1 MGTVAHP
8 TVATTRP
15 SLPLRL
21 LGPRY
26 WPVWIG
32 MFVLW
37 LLVLLPQ
44 RARTALG
51 AVLGELSMW
60 TSARRR
66 RIVATNIAKCFPTLS
81 LADQRRTARRHFRAA
96 SATLLSSS
104 LMWWAGE
111 KRLQR
116 LVRFRNREYF
126 DRALAAGRPLILLAP
141 HFVALEVG
149 GLFLARERA
158 GVGMYRRSPNAL
170 VEWFMVRAR
179 RRFGVELFERDGSLM
194 RLVKQVRKGI
204 PFYYLPDRNPG
215 DASYVFAPFFGHPAA
230 TIDALGRIAQLT
242 RADVIPC
249 ATRLLPGGQGYE
261 IIFRPPMR
269 DFPTGDAIEDATR
282 MNAEV
287 EALVR
292 EMPEQYMWTYKRF
305 KLQPAGASPFYE

>member
-1 MGTVAHP
+1 
-8 TVATTRP
+8 
-15 SLPLRL
+15 
-21 LGPRY
+21 
-26 WPVWIG
+26 

-44 RARTALG
+44 GARTGLG
-51 AVLGELSMW
+51 AVLGELHMRMSGK
-60 TSARRR
+60 RR
-66 RIVATNIAKCFPTLS
+66 RIVATNIAKCFPALS
-81 LADQRRTARRHFRAA
+81 PADQRQMARKHFRAA
-96 SATLLSSS
+96 SATLLGSSFA
-104 LMWWAGE
+104 WWAGD
-111 KRLQR
+111 KRIRR
-116 LVRFRNREYF
+116 LVRFRGREHF
-126 DRALAAGRPLILLAP
+126 DRALAAGRPVILLAP

-149 GLFLARERA
+149 GLFLAHERA

-170 VEWFMVRAR
+170 IEWFMVRSR
-179 RRFGVELFERDGSLM
+179 LRFGMELFERDANLM
-194 RLVKQVRKGI
+194 RLVKLVRKGM

-230 TIDALGRIAQLT
+230 TIDALGRIARLA

-269 DFPTGDAIEDATR
+269 SFPTGDAVEDATR
-282 MNAEV
+282 MNAEI

-305 KLQPAGASPFYE
+305 KLQPDGAPPFYE